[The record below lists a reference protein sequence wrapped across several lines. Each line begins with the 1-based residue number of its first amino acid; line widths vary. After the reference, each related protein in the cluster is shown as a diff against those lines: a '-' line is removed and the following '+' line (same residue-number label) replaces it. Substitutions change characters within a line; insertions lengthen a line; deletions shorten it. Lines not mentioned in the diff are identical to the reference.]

1 MDYNGRMLR
10 DQKYEWSRLGFL
22 PRRLRRWPRRHSFQE
37 SAPVLGTIS
46 AKRSLAVSDQKTRRF
61 FLGALT
67 AASAVRVWGA
77 NDKVNVGIVGLGGR
91 GSSHLNTYTSL
102 NEAHVM
108 ALCDV
113 NQAAREKAQATLT
126 RKNLEKAK
134 EFEDMRQ
141 MFADPNVEAVSIA
154 TPNHWHALSAIWA
167 MKAGKDV
174 YGEKPA
180 CYNIYEGMRMIQV
193 QRETKR
199 IMQVGSQHRS
209 WPFKIKAITAMQQ
222 GLIGKLYMSKA
233 LCYKLRP
240 SIGHTPDS
248 PTPPGLNWDLFLGPA
263 PMRPYNEKRFAYFW
277 HWFWDTGNGDI
288 GNQGVH
294 ETGIARWALGDPVWP
309 QTAIAFGGKF
319 GIDDDT
325 ETPNTLT
332 AGFNYGNQQ
341 LVVEVRGRMTNGE
354 GVRQARVVMAGPN
367 AAGRGGAAAAAP
379 TQAGPAS
386 NPINVGV
393 GNLFYGSEGWAA
405 MSDQGFQAYKG
416 DSSELIMEER
426 NDRGSGDSTGLHMQ
440 NFLACVRTRREQDLH
455 DPIANAVPSA
465 DLCHLANI
473 SYRVGRALKI
483 EPGPTP
489 KFTGD
494 AEATKMITRPVYR
507 KPYEV

>member
-1 MDYNGRMLR
+1 MAD
-10 DQKYEWSRLGFL
+10 
-22 PRRLRRWPRRHSFQE
+22 P
-37 SAPVLGTIS
+37 T
-46 AKRSLAVSDQKTRRF
+46 TRRF

-77 NDKVNVGIVGLGGR
+77 NDKVNIGIVGLGGR
-91 GSSHLNTYTSL
+91 GTSHLNTYTGLS
-102 NEAHVM
+102 EAQVVG
-108 ALCDV
+108 LCDV
-113 NQAAREKAQATLT
+113 NQPARERAQAILAK
-126 RKNLEKAK
+126 KNLEKAR

-141 MFADPNVEAVSIA
+141 MFADPKIEAVSIA

-180 CYNIYEGMRMIQV
+180 CYNIYEGMRMV
-193 QRETKR
+193 QTRQETGR
-199 IMQVGSQHRS
+199 VMQVGSQHRS
-209 WPFKIKAITAMQQ
+209 WPFKIKAMAALQQ

-263 PMRPYNEKRFAYFW
+263 PLRPFNQKRFAYYW

-294 ETGIARWALGDPVWP
+294 ETGVARWALGDPGWP
-309 QTAIAFGGKF
+309 KTATAFGGKF

-332 AGFNYGNQQ
+332 AGFNYGDRQ
-341 LVVEVRGRMTNGE
+341 LVIEVRGRMTNGE
-354 GVRQARVVMAGPN
+354 GVRQARVVTAGPM
-367 AAGRGGAAAAAP
+367 AAGQRPAAAP
-379 TQAGPAS
+379 PAGPA

-405 MSDQGFQAYKG
+405 MNEQGFQAYKG

-426 NDRGSGDSTGLHMQ
+426 PERGDPTGLHMQ
-440 NFLACVRTRREQDLH
+440 NFLAAVKSRQQQDLH
-455 DPIANAVPSA
+455 DPLENAVPSA
-465 DLCHLANI
+465 NLCHLANI
-473 SYRVGRALKI
+473 SYRVGRGLKI
-483 EPGPTP
+483 EPGPKAP

-494 AEATKMITRPVYR
+494 AEATRMITRPVYR

>member
-1 MDYNGRMLR
+1 MP
-10 DQKYEWSRLGFL
+10 DQ
-22 PRRLRRWPRRHSFQE
+22 
-37 SAPVLGTIS
+37 
-46 AKRSLAVSDQKTRRF
+46 TRRF

-77 NDKVNVGIVGLGGR
+77 NDKVNIGIVGLGGR
-91 GSSHLNTYTSL
+91 GASHLNTYTRL
-102 NEAHVM
+102 PEAQVVG
-108 ALCDV
+108 LCDV
-113 NQAAREKAQATLT
+113 NQAAREKAQATLA
-126 RKNLEKAK
+126 RKNLEKAL
-134 EFEDMRQ
+134 EFEDMRE
-141 MFADPNVEAVSIA
+141 MFANPKVEAVSIA

-180 CYNIYEGMRMIQV
+180 CYNIYEGMRMIQT
-193 QRETKR
+193 QRESR
-199 IMQVGSQHRS
+199 RVMQVGSQHKS
-209 WPFKIKAITAMQQ
+209 WPFKMKAIAALQQ
-222 GLIGKLYMSKA
+222 GLIGRLYMSKA

-240 SIGHTPDS
+240 SIGHTPDT
-248 PTPPGLNWDLFLGPA
+248 PTPAGLNWDLFLGPA
-263 PMRPYNEKRFAYFW
+263 PMRPFNQKRFAYYW

-294 ETGIARWALGDPVWP
+294 ETGIARWALGDPGWP
-309 QTAIAFGGKF
+309 KTAMAFGGKF

-332 AGFNYGNQQ
+332 VGFSYGDQQ

-354 GVRQARVVMAGPN
+354 GVRQARVVTAGPT
-367 AAGRGGAAAAAP
+367 AAAQRPAAAASA
-379 TQAGPAS
+379 QAA
-386 NPINVGV
+386 NPLNVGV
-393 GNLFYGSEGWAA
+393 GNLFYGSEGWAV

-426 NDRGSGDSTGLHMQ
+426 PDRSAGDPTALHMH
-440 NFLACVRTRREQDLH
+440 NFLAAVKSRREQDLH
-455 DPIANAVPSA
+455 DPITNAAPSA

-473 SYRVGRALKI
+473 SYRVGRGLKI

-494 AEATKMITRPVYR
+494 PEATRMNTRPVYR

>member
-1 MDYNGRMLR
+1 M
-10 DQKYEWSRLGFL
+10 
-22 PRRLRRWPRRHSFQE
+22 
-37 SAPVLGTIS
+37 
-46 AKRSLAVSDQKTRRF
+46 VSDKKTRRF

-77 NDKVNVGIVGLGGR
+77 NDRVNVGIVGLGGR
-91 GSSHLNTYTSL
+91 GSSHLNTYTNL
-102 NEAHVM
+102 NAAHVV

-126 RKNLEKAK
+126 RKSLEKAR

-141 MFADPNVEAVSIA
+141 MFADPSVEAVSIA

-180 CYNIYEGMRMIQV
+180 CYNIHEGMRMIQV

-209 WPFKIKAITAMQQ
+209 WPFKIKAITALQQ

-240 SIGHTPDS
+240 SIGHTPDR

-263 PMRPYNEKRFAYFW
+263 PLRPYNEKRFAYFW

-294 ETGIARWALGDPVWP
+294 ETGIARWALGDPAWP

-332 AGFNYGNQQ
+332 AGFNYGSQQ
-341 LVVEVRGRMTNGE
+341 LVVEVRGKMTNGE
-354 GVRQARVVMAGPN
+354 GVRQARVVTAGPL
-367 AAGRGGAAAAAP
+367 AAPAAAAP
-379 TQAGPAS
+379 TPVGPAN
-386 NPINVGV
+386 NPLNVGV

-405 MSDQGFQAYKG
+405 MSDEGFQAYKG

-426 NDRGSGDSTGLHMQ
+426 RDRSAGDPTALHME
-440 NFLACVRTRREQDLH
+440 NFLACVKTRREQDLR

-494 AEATKMITRPVYR
+494 AEATRMITRPVYR

>member
-1 MDYNGRMLR
+1 MAD
-10 DQKYEWSRLGFL
+10 
-22 PRRLRRWPRRHSFQE
+22 P
-37 SAPVLGTIS
+37 
-46 AKRSLAVSDQKTRRF
+46 KTRRF

-91 GSSHLNTYTSL
+91 GTSHLNTYSGL
-102 NEAHVM
+102 SEAQVVG
-108 ALCDV
+108 LCDV
-113 NQAAREKAQATLT
+113 NQPARERAQAILAK
-126 RKNLEKAK
+126 KNLEKAR

-141 MFADPNVEAVSIA
+141 MFADSKVEAVSIA

-180 CYNIYEGMRMIQV
+180 CYNIYEGMRIIQV
-193 QRETKR
+193 QRETGR
-199 IMQVGSQHRS
+199 VMQVGSQHRS

-222 GLIGKLYMSKA
+222 GLIGKLYMTKA

-263 PMRPYNEKRFAYFW
+263 PMRPFNQKRFAYYW

-294 ETGIARWALGDPVWP
+294 ETGIARWALGDPGWP
-309 QTAIAFGGKF
+309 KTAMAFGGKF

-332 AGFNYGNQQ
+332 AGFNYGDQQ
-341 LVVEVRGRMTNGE
+341 LVIEVRGRMTNGE
-354 GVRQARVVMAGPN
+354 GVRQARVVTAGPM
-367 AAGRGGAAAAAP
+367 ASGQRSAAAS
-379 TQAGPAS
+379 TQAATAS
-386 NPINVGV
+386 NPINAGV
-393 GNLFYGSEGWAA
+393 GNLFYGSEGWAV
-405 MSDQGFQAYKG
+405 MSEQGFQAYKG

-426 NDRGSGDSTGLHMQ
+426 PERGDPTGLHMQ
-440 NFLACVRTRREQDLH
+440 NFLACVKSRREQDLH
-455 DPIANAVPSA
+455 DPIENAVPSA
-465 DLCHLANI
+465 NLCHLANI
-473 SYRVGRALKI
+473 SYRVGRGLKI

-494 AEATKMITRPVYR
+494 AEATRMITRPVYR

>member
-1 MDYNGRMLR
+1 ML
-10 DQKYEWSRLGFL
+10 
-22 PRRLRRWPRRHSFQE
+22 
-37 SAPVLGTIS
+37 
-46 AKRSLAVSDQKTRRF
+46 SDQKTRRF

-102 NEAHVM
+102 NEAHVV

-113 NQAAREKAQATLT
+113 NQAAREKAQAALT
-126 RKNLEKAK
+126 RKGLEKAR

-209 WPFKIKAITAMQQ
+209 WPFKIKAITALKQ

-263 PMRPYNEKRFAYFW
+263 PMRPFNEKRFAYFW

-309 QTAIAFGGKF
+309 QTAVAFGGKF

-354 GVRQARVVMAGPN
+354 GVRQNRVVMAGPN
-367 AAGRGGAAAAAP
+367 AARGGAGTPAPAQAA
-379 TQAGPAS
+379 

-440 NFLACVRTRREQDLH
+440 NFLACVKTRREQDLH
-455 DPIANAVPSA
+455 DPIANAVPSS

-483 EPGPTP
+483 EPGLIP

-494 AEATKMITRPVYR
+494 AEATRLITRPVYR

>member
-1 MDYNGRMLR
+1 L
-10 DQKYEWSRLGFL
+10 
-22 PRRLRRWPRRHSFQE
+22 
-37 SAPVLGTIS
+37 
-46 AKRSLAVSDQKTRRF
+46 SDQKTRRF

-102 NEAHVM
+102 NEAHVV

-113 NQAAREKAQATLT
+113 NQAAREKAQAALT
-126 RKNLEKAK
+126 RKGLEKAR

-199 IMQVGSQHRS
+199 VMQVGSQHRS

-263 PMRPYNEKRFAYFW
+263 PMRPFNEKRFAYFW

-309 QTAIAFGGKF
+309 QTAVAFGGKF

-354 GVRQARVVMAGPN
+354 GVRQNRVVMAGPN
-367 AAGRGGAAAAAP
+367 AARGGAGTPAPAQAA
-379 TQAGPAS
+379 

-440 NFLACVRTRREQDLH
+440 NFLACVKTRREQDLH
-455 DPIANAVPSA
+455 DPIANAVPSS

-483 EPGPTP
+483 EPGLIP

-494 AEATKMITRPVYR
+494 AEATRLITRPVYR

>member
-1 MDYNGRMLR
+1 
-10 DQKYEWSRLGFL
+10 
-22 PRRLRRWPRRHSFQE
+22 
-37 SAPVLGTIS
+37 
-46 AKRSLAVSDQKTRRF
+46 VSDPKTRRF

-91 GSSHLNTYTSL
+91 GSSHLNTYTGLS
-102 NEAHVM
+102 EAQVVG
-108 ALCDV
+108 LCDV
-113 NQAAREKAQATLT
+113 NQAAREKAQATLS
-126 RKNLEKAK
+126 RKNLEKAR

-141 MFADPNVEAVSIA
+141 MFTDPKVEAVSIA

-180 CYNIYEGMRMIQV
+180 CYNIHEGMRMVQV

-209 WPFKIKAITAMQQ
+209 WPFKVKAISALQQ
-222 GLIGKLYMSKA
+222 GLIGKLYMTKA

-240 SIGHTPDS
+240 SIGHTPDT

-263 PMRPYNEKRFAYFW
+263 PMRPYNDKRFAYYW
-277 HWFWDTGNGDI
+277 HWFWETGNGDI

-294 ETGIARWALGDPVWP
+294 ETGIARWALGDPAWP
-309 QTAIAFGGKF
+309 QTAVAFGGKF

-332 AGFNYGNQQ
+332 AGFNYGSQQ
-341 LVVEVRGRMTNGE
+341 LVVEVRGKMTNGE
-354 GVRQARVVMAGPN
+354 GVRQARVVTAGPL
-367 AAGRGGAAAAAP
+367 AAPAAAAP
-379 TQAGPAS
+379 TQVGPAN
-386 NPINVGV
+386 NPLNVGV

-405 MSDQGFQAYKG
+405 MSDDGFQAYKG

-426 NDRGSGDSTGLHMQ
+426 RDRSAGDPTGLHME
-440 NFLACVRTRREQDLH
+440 NFLACVKTRREQDLR

-483 EPGPTP
+483 EPGLTP

-494 AEATKMITRPVYR
+494 AEATRMITRPVYR

>member
-1 MDYNGRMLR
+1 M
-10 DQKYEWSRLGFL
+10 
-22 PRRLRRWPRRHSFQE
+22 
-37 SAPVLGTIS
+37 S
-46 AKRSLAVSDQKTRRF
+46 AKEGFTVSDPTTRRF

-91 GSSHLNTYTSL
+91 GTNHLNIYTNL
-102 NEAHVM
+102 AEAQVVG
-108 ALCDV
+108 LCDV
-113 NQAAREKAQATLT
+113 NQSAREKAQATIA
-126 RKNLEKAK
+126 RKSQEKAT

-141 MFADPNVEAVSIA
+141 MFADPKIEAVSIA

-180 CYNIYEGMRMIQV
+180 CYNIHEGMRMVQV
-193 QRETKR
+193 QRDTKR

-209 WPFKIKAITAMQQ
+209 WPFKVKAIAALQQ
-222 GLIGKLYMSKA
+222 GLIGDLYMTKA

-240 SIGHTPDS
+240 SIGHTPDT
-248 PTPPGLNWDLFLGPA
+248 PTPAGVNWDLFLGPA
-263 PMRPYNEKRFAYFW
+263 PMRPFNQKRFGYYW

-294 ETGIARWALGDPVWP
+294 ETGIARWALGDPMWP
-309 QTAIAFGGKF
+309 KTAMAFGGKF

-332 AGFNYGNQQ
+332 AGFSYGAQE
-341 LVVEVRGRMTNGE
+341 LVIEVRGKMTNGE
-354 GVRQARVVMAGPN
+354 GVRQARVVTAGP
-367 AAGRGGAAAAAP
+367 GAARGPAPAAAPPDSAAP
-379 TQAGPAS
+379 TQVGPAA
-386 NPINVGV
+386 NPLNVGV
-393 GNLFYGSEGWAA
+393 GDLFYGSNGWAA
-405 MSDQGFQAYKG
+405 MSDAGFQAYKG

-426 NDRGSGDSTGLHMQ
+426 PDRGAGDPTVLHMQ
-440 NFLACVRTRREQDLH
+440 NFLACVKSHQEKDLH

-483 EPGPTP
+483 EPGATP

-494 AEATKMITRPVYR
+494 VEATKMITRPVYR

>member
-1 MDYNGRMLR
+1 
-10 DQKYEWSRLGFL
+10 
-22 PRRLRRWPRRHSFQE
+22 
-37 SAPVLGTIS
+37 
-46 AKRSLAVSDQKTRRF
+46 VSDQKTRRF

-113 NQAAREKAQATLT
+113 NQAARERAQATLT
-126 RKNLEKAK
+126 KKSLEKAK

-263 PMRPYNEKRFAYFW
+263 PMRPFNQKRFAYFW

-309 QTAIAFGGKF
+309 QTAVAFGGKF

-367 AAGRGGAAAAAP
+367 AAPSGGPAASAP
-379 TQAGPAS
+379 TQVG

-440 NFLACVRTRREQDLH
+440 NFLACVKTRREQDLH
-455 DPIANAVPSA
+455 DPVANAVPSS

-473 SYRVGRALKI
+473 SYRVGRPLKI

>member
-1 MDYNGRMLR
+1 MAELQRAHTNSEPHGL
-10 DQKYEWSRLGFL
+10 Q
-22 PRRLRRWPRRHSFQE
+22 RHSLQGPTRYLIQL
-37 SAPVLGTIS
+37 AG
-46 AKRSLAVSDQKTRRF
+46 KRSLTVSDPKTRRF

-91 GSSHLNTYTSL
+91 GSSHLNTYTGL
-102 NEAHVM
+102 NEAQVV

-113 NQAAREKAQATLT
+113 NQAAREKAQATLS
-126 RKNLEKAK
+126 RKNLEKAR

-141 MFADPNVEAVSIA
+141 MFADPKVEAVSIA

-180 CYNIYEGMRMIQV
+180 CYNIHEGMRMIQV

-209 WPFKIKAITAMQQ
+209 WPFKVKAISALQQ
-222 GLIGKLYMSKA
+222 GLIGKLYMTKA

-240 SIGHTPDS
+240 SIGHTPDT

-263 PMRPYNEKRFAYFW
+263 PMRPFNEKRFAYYW

-309 QTAIAFGGKF
+309 KTAMAFGGKF

-332 AGFNYGNQQ
+332 AGFSYGEQQ
-341 LVVEVRGRMTNGE
+341 LVIEVRGRMTNGE
-354 GVRQARVVMAGPN
+354 GVRQARVVTAGPG
-367 AAGRGGAAAAAP
+367 ARGGRGGAGAAPAVAPPAAPAP
-379 TQAGPAS
+379 TQVGPAS
-386 NPINVGV
+386 NPLNIGV
-393 GNLFYGSEGWAA
+393 GDLFYGSEGWAA

-416 DSSELIMEER
+416 DSSELILEER
-426 NDRGSGDSTGLHMQ
+426 PDRGAGDPTGLHMK
-440 NFLACVRTRREQDLH
+440 NFLECVQSRREQDLH

-483 EPGPTP
+483 EPGPVP

>member
-1 MDYNGRMLR
+1 M
-10 DQKYEWSRLGFL
+10 
-22 PRRLRRWPRRHSFQE
+22 
-37 SAPVLGTIS
+37 
-46 AKRSLAVSDQKTRRF
+46 SDKTTRRF

-67 AASAVRVWGA
+67 AASAARVWGA

-91 GSSHLNTYTSL
+91 GSSHLNIYTSL
-102 NEAHVM
+102 NEAHV
-108 ALCDV
+108 AGLCDV

-126 RKNLEKAK
+126 RKSLEKAR

-209 WPFKIKAITAMQQ
+209 WPFKMKAIAALQQ

-294 ETGIARWALGDPVWP
+294 ETGIARWALGDPGWP

-332 AGFNYGNQQ
+332 AGFNYGGQQ

-354 GVRQARVVMAGPN
+354 GVRQARVVTAGPMARP
-367 AAGRGGAAAAAP
+367 AAPAP
-379 TQAGPAS
+379 TQVGPAN
-386 NPINVGV
+386 NPLNVGV

-405 MSDQGFQAYKG
+405 MSDEGFQAYKG

-426 NDRGSGDSTGLHMQ
+426 RERSAGDPTGLHMQ
-440 NFLACVRTRREQDLH
+440 NFLACVKTRREQDLH
-455 DPIANAVPSA
+455 DPLANSVPSA

-473 SYRVGRALKI
+473 SYRVGRVLKI
-483 EPGPTP
+483 EPGLAPR
-489 KFTGD
+489 FTGD
-494 AEATKMITRPVYR
+494 AEATRMITRPVYR

>member
-1 MDYNGRMLR
+1 M
-10 DQKYEWSRLGFL
+10 
-22 PRRLRRWPRRHSFQE
+22 
-37 SAPVLGTIS
+37 
-46 AKRSLAVSDQKTRRF
+46 VSDKTTRRF

-77 NDKVNVGIVGLGGR
+77 NDRVNVGIVGLGGR
-91 GSSHLNTYTSL
+91 GSSHLNTYTNL
-102 NEAHVM
+102 NDAHVV

-126 RKNLEKAK
+126 RKSLEKAR

-141 MFADPNVEAVSIA
+141 MFADPSVEAVSIA

-180 CYNIYEGMRMIQV
+180 CYNIHEGMRMIQV

-199 IMQVGSQHRS
+199 LMQVGSQHRS
-209 WPFKIKAITAMQQ
+209 WPFKIKAITALQQ

-240 SIGHTPDS
+240 SIGHTPDR

-263 PMRPYNEKRFAYFW
+263 PLRPYNEKRFAYFW

-294 ETGIARWALGDPVWP
+294 ETGIARWALGDPAWP

-332 AGFNYGNQQ
+332 AGFNYGSQQ
-341 LVVEVRGRMTNGE
+341 LVVEVRGKMTNGE
-354 GVRQARVVMAGPN
+354 GVRQARVVTAGPL
-367 AAGRGGAAAAAP
+367 AAPAAAAP
-379 TQAGPAS
+379 TPVGPVN
-386 NPINVGV
+386 NPLNVGV

-405 MSDQGFQAYKG
+405 MSDEGFQAYKG

-426 NDRGSGDSTGLHMQ
+426 RDRSAGDPTGLHME
-440 NFLACVRTRREQDLH
+440 NFLACVKTRREQDLR

-494 AEATKMITRPVYR
+494 AEATRMIRRPVYR

>member
-1 MDYNGRMLR
+1 MPNLN
-10 DQKYEWSRLGFL
+10 
-22 PRRLRRWPRRHSFQE
+22 
-37 SAPVLGTIS
+37 
-46 AKRSLAVSDQKTRRF
+46 TRRF

-67 AASAVRVWGA
+67 AASAARVWGA
-77 NDKVNVGIVGLGGR
+77 NDKVNIGIVGLGGR
-91 GSSHLNTYTSL
+91 GSSHLNTYSGL
-102 NEAHVM
+102 SEAQVV

-113 NQAAREKAQATLT
+113 NQAAREKAQAVLS
-126 RKNLEKAK
+126 RKSLEKAL

-141 MFADPNVEAVSIA
+141 MFANPKVEAVSIA

-180 CYNIYEGMRMIQV
+180 CYNIYEGMRMIQA

-199 IMQVGSQHRS
+199 LMQVGSQHRS
-209 WPFKIKAITAMQQ
+209 WPFKVKAIAALQQ
-222 GLIGKLYMSKA
+222 GLIGKLYMTKA
-233 LCYKLRP
+233 LCYKMRP
-240 SIGHTPDS
+240 SIGHTPDA
-248 PTPPGLNWDLFLGPA
+248 PTPAGVNWDLFLGPA
-263 PMRPYNEKRFAYFW
+263 PLRAFNEKRFAYYW
-277 HWFWDTGNGDI
+277 HWFWDTGNGDN

-294 ETGIARWALGDPVWP
+294 ETGIARWALGDPTWP
-309 QTAIAFGGKF
+309 KSAMAFGGKF

-332 AGFNYGNQQ
+332 AGFSYSPEQQ
-341 LVVEVRGRMTNGE
+341 LVIEVRGKMTNGE
-354 GVRQARVVMAGPN
+354 GVRQSRVVTGPGARPPQN
-367 AAGRGGAAAAAP
+367 AAATP

-386 NPINVGV
+386 NPLNVGV

-426 NDRGSGDSTGLHMQ
+426 PERGAGDPTALHMQ
-440 NFLACVRTRREQDLH
+440 NFLACVKSRNEKDLR
-455 DPIANAVPSA
+455 DPISNAVPSA

-473 SYRVGRALKI
+473 SYRVGRALRI
-483 EPGPTP
+483 EPGPLP